1 MTREVRIHPDAI
13 EEAARAA
20 AWYENQR
27 PGVASEFLDTLD
39 AALDLLS
46 LGSIGSVAL
55 GGSST
60 RGDLRRIVLKR
71 FPYDVIFIDRP
82 DYAYVVAFA
91 HHSRQPD
98 YWRNR
103 TLN

>member
-1 MTREVRIHPDAI
+1 MTREVRIHPDSI

-20 AWYENQR
+20 AC
-27 PGVASEFLDTLD
+27 GVASEFLDALD

-46 LGSIGSVAL
+46 LGSIGPVA
-55 GGSST
+55 SSGAL
-60 RGDLRRIVLKR
+60 RRRDLRRIVLKR

-91 HHSRQPD
+91 HHSRQLD